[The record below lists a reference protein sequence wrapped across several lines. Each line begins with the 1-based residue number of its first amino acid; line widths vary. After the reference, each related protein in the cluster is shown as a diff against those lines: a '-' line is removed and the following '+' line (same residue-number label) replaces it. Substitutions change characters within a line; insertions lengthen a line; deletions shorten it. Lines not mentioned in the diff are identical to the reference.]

1 MFNINNIDRNIEL
14 FIFDIYIAIQKI
26 TKVSN
31 KFNNVQDL
39 LYDFMAWDSV
49 VREFEII
56 GEATKYL
63 LRDQLLEKNY
73 QEVVDFRNQIIHAYF
88 GIDQDIV
95 WEIINFDEI
104 IEVPYLSGCFMF
116 LRTKTLKKSGLFD
129 ENIFLHTEDTDLSRR
144 IFEVAKNIYYPNV
157 FIYHE
162 HNKEAYR
169 SKKVLLMQIK
179 SIIYYFNKWGWFFD
193 KKRNIINKEIINKYG
208 ENK

>member
-1 MFNINNIDRNIEL
+1 MFNINNVDRNIEL

-73 QEVVDFRNQIIHAYF
+73 QEMVDFRNQIIHAYF

-95 WEIINFDEI
+95 WEIINND
-104 IEVPYLSGCFMF
+104 
-116 LRTKTLKKSGLFD
+116 LK
-129 ENIFLHTEDTDLSRR
+129 H
-144 IFEVAKNIYYPNV
+144 FEQI
-157 FIYHE
+157 
-162 HNKEAYR
+162 
-169 SKKVLLMQIK
+169 IK
-179 SIIYYFNKWGWFFD
+179 SLIL
-193 KKRNIINKEIINKYG
+193 NIEPNLKQELIKSFIEDNHYLDFIVEALRELKHA
-208 ENK
+208 

>member
-1 MFNINNIDRNIEL
+1 MFNINNVDRNIEL

-73 QEVVDFRNQIIHAYF
+73 HEVVDFRNQIIHAYF

-95 WEIINFDEI
+95 WEIINNDLKHFEQIIKSLILNIEPNLKQELIESFIEDNHYLDFI
-104 IEVPYLSGCFMF
+104 IEA
-116 LRTKTLKKSGLFD
+116 LREL
-129 ENIFLHTEDTDLSRR
+129 NH
-144 IFEVAKNIYYPNV
+144 A
-157 FIYHE
+157 
-162 HNKEAYR
+162 
-169 SKKVLLMQIK
+169 
-179 SIIYYFNKWGWFFD
+179 
-193 KKRNIINKEIINKYG
+193 
-208 ENK
+208 